1 MTQLKAESED
11 TPFFQQYI
19 QCEWL
24 ISNGIGGFACGT
36 ICEAYS
42 RRYHGLLMASLTPPH
57 GTNLVSIQA

>member
-1 MTQLKAESED
+1 MTQLKSGSD
-11 TPFFQQYI
+11 DYQSFQQTI